1 MLRGNS
7 PNTTNPMTNSI
18 ASTSSQNHL
27 KSSSTDALSHS
38 EATSHMNSMLSQ
50 TMKTNQVVADQNQ
63 QRPLTDLNLS
73 DFQPNEYRV
82 IECNYTNCTYDK
94 TGCCTSLSNRP
105 MTTNHS
111 SLPRDYD
118 PYTYANCSDEVAK
131 LTSDVASFAA
141 ILPPPLFD
149 ESSNR
154 SGDGIGGSRSSDVG
168 SSSSKIASSRRHH
181 RTIPRR
187 FATSETIASTPSI
200 KSSKSQNESSSTA
213 EFSTG
218 KSSNTT
224 SSSNHKTNGKPICQC
239 PVQHVPMSYM
249 GASHFTPTIRQNPPA
264 DIYMPAMST
273 KVISSKPRS
282 SRTAR
287 HSGDNKDKDSSC
299 GPSGSGGCNDRC
311 SQSGTLRSSKSSTSG
326 KISTISKKLNGD
338 TSPKTESLP
347 STLLHSHHT
356 SSAPKQNH
364 VAALLDPLAV
374 PNLRQH
380 QKHHSSS
387 TSTTSVSKLD
397 PSLSLG
403 QHLIHS
409 VDHPVLPPKLHRNRT
424 SSHQPTLV
432 PRIHTISKPAGDSI
446 TNSHSPPVDTMSTSK
461 SVSART
467 AFVVTNQQLS
477 HHTKSLPRSAEDKLK
492 FLQPVGG
499 ELQSSTDKAYSMGKI
514 NYTNSFPKFSN
525 HYELPKAVNGKI
537 SMISDVVSKVPSIIN
552 IPSPVNRAA
561 QALNAAAAVLSSVPL
576 PNTSHSASFPSS
588 PKFGSQSS
596 DQPALIPINI
606 KQSLHST
613 KKSLPH
619 HYPDHQPGQPHHHR
633 QTASASLGATPAKRI
648 TATAPSSSSQ
658 DHRQPQSLPVCTTYK
673 NCSNPKEH
681 FLPNDT
687 SIDDEYLSECENC
700 KSAHGSRYY
709 LDEPAEEQPQE
720 TMTLQRKIEDK
731 QEDEQTYYRASST
744 LPTNTKQK
752 QAA

>member
-1 MLRGNS
+1 M
-7 PNTTNPMTNSI
+7 
-18 ASTSSQNHL
+18 
-27 KSSSTDALSHS
+27 LSHA
-38 EATSHMNSMLSQ
+38 EASN
-50 TMKTNQVVADQNQ
+50 KIVVEPH
-63 QRPLTDLNLS
+63 QRALTDSNVN
-73 DFQPNEYRV
+73 DFQISEYRV
-82 IECNYTNCTYDK
+82 IECNYNNCTYDK
-94 TGCCTSLSNRP
+94 NGCCTSSSRP
-105 MTTNHS
+105 SLANHS

-149 ESSNR
+149 ESNR
-154 SGDGIGGSRSSDVG
+154 SGGSIMSGSRGSEVG

-187 FATSETIASTPSI
+187 FATAEPLAPAPSHKTAKSNNDSSSEYATSKLASTS
-200 KSSKSQNESSSTA
+200 
-213 EFSTG
+213 
-218 KSSNTT
+218 

-282 SRTAR
+282 SKSSR
-287 HSGDNKDKDSSC
+287 HSSENKD
-299 GPSGSGGCNDRC
+299 SGASTLGCTDRC
-311 SQSGTLRSSKSSTSG
+311 SQSGTLRSSKSSGGAG
-326 KISTISKKLNGD
+326 KISTISKKF
-338 TSPKTESLP
+338 TSDPMPKTESLP
-347 STLLHSHHT
+347 STLTHSHHT
-356 SSAPKQNH
+356 SSATTKHDH
-364 VAALLDPLAV
+364 VGTMLDPLAV
-374 PNLRQH
+374 PNLRQQH
-380 QKHHSSS
+380 KHHASTSS
-387 TSTTSVSKLD
+387 TSKHDSAS
-397 PSLSLG
+397 PLG
-403 QHLIHS
+403 HHS
-409 VDHPVLPPKLHRNRT
+409 NRAIDHPVLPPKLHRNRT

-432 PRIHTISKPAGDSI
+432 PRIHTISKAAGDSI
-446 TNSHSPPVDTMSTSK
+446 AASSTPLDPAVATSK

-467 AFVVTNQQLS
+467 AFIVSNQQLS

-499 ELQSSTDKAYSMGKI
+499 ELQSSSEKAYSMGKI

-525 HYELPKAVNGKI
+525 HYELPKAVGGKI

-561 QALNAAAAVLSSVPL
+561 HALHAAASTAPPVL
-576 PNTSHSASFPSS
+576 NTHSASFPSS
-588 PKFGSQSS
+588 PKFGLLHPA
-596 DQPALIPINI
+596 DQPALIAINV
-606 KQSLHST
+606 KHSLQT
-613 KKSLPH
+613 AKKLLPH
-619 HYPDHQPGQPHHHR
+619 YSDHGHHR
-633 QTASASLGATPAKRI
+633 STTASSLGATPAKRS
-648 TATAPSSSSQ
+648 TAAAAAPTAH

-720 TMTLQRKIEDK
+720 TMTLQRKMEDK

-752 QAA
+752 QTA

>member
-1 MLRGNS
+1 MLLGNPLIPTLS
-7 PNTTNPMTNSI
+7 SNPTNQLTNTI
-18 ASTSSQNHL
+18 ASTSSSNHL
-27 KSSSTDALSHS
+27 KSSSTDL
-38 EATSHMNSMLSQ
+38 LSQ
-50 TMKTNQVVADQNQ
+50 SEVSSRVNSLHCQSFKNNNQTVAEQN
-63 QRPLTDLNLS
+63 QRPLTDMIVT
-73 DFQPNEYRV
+73 DFQPSEYRV

-94 TGCCTSLSNRP
+94 NGCCTSSNRP
-105 MTTNHS
+105 LVTNHS

-118 PYTYANCSDEVAK
+118 PYTYANCSDDVAK

-149 ESSNR
+149 ESNR
-154 SGDGIGGSRSSDVG
+154 SADNVGSSRSSEIG

-187 FATSETIASTPSI
+187 FATTESIAPTSSI
-200 KSSKSQNESSSTA
+200 KTSKSHNDSSA
-213 EFSTG
+213 EYSSA
-218 KSSNTT
+218 KASSNS

-249 GASHFTPTIRQNPPA
+249 GASHFTPTIRQNPPT

-282 SRTAR
+282 SRTPR
-287 HSGDNKDKDSSC
+287 HSSDNKDNSC
-299 GPSGSGGCNDRC
+299 GTSGSACTDRC
-311 SQSGTLRSSKSSTSG
+311 SQNGTLRSSKSSSGSG
-326 KISTISKKLNGD
+326 KIATISKKINSD
-338 TSPKTESLP
+338 ASPKTESLP
-347 STLLHSHHT
+347 STLIHPHHT
-356 SSAPKQNH
+356 SSAAKQNH

-387 TSTTSVSKLD
+387 SNTATSKHD
-397 PSLSLG
+397 ASLSLG
-403 QHLIHS
+403 QHPHRL

-446 TNSHSPPVDTMSTSK
+446 ASSNAPVDPNSTSK

-467 AFVVTNQQLS
+467 AFVVNHQQLS

-499 ELQSSTDKAYSMGKI
+499 ELQSSSDKAYSLGKI

-525 HYELPKAVNGKI
+525 HYELPKAANGKI

-561 QALNAAAAVLSSVPL
+561 NALHAAIPSVVPSL
-576 PNTSHSASFPSS
+576 PNMHSASFPSS
-588 PKFGSQSS
+588 PKFGLPHTT
-596 DQPALIPINI
+596 DQPSLIAINV
-606 KQSLHST
+606 KQSLHPA
-613 KKSLPH
+613 KQSLPP
-619 HYPDHQPGQPHHHR
+619 YPDHSQHR
-633 QTASASLGATPAKRI
+633 HAPVSLGATPAKRSNQTGTI
-648 TATAPSSSSQ
+648 AQ

-744 LPTNTKQK
+744 LPTNTKHK

>member
-1 MLRGNS
+1 MLRGYNNNLNIS
-7 PNTTNPMTNSI
+7 SNPTNQLTNSI
-18 ASTSSQNHL
+18 ASTSSPNQL
-27 KSSSTDALSHS
+27 KLSSTDALAHC
-38 EATSHMNSMLSQ
+38 EATSHNNSMHCQSL
-50 TMKTNQVVADQNQ
+50 KNNQIVAEPH
-63 QRPLTDLNLS
+63 QRSLIAEMNVS
-73 DFQPNEYRV
+73 DFQPSEYRV
-82 IECNYTNCTYDK
+82 IDCNYTNCTYDK
-94 TGCCTSLSNRP
+94 NGCCTSSNRP
-105 MTTNHS
+105 LATTHS

-118 PYTYANCSDEVAK
+118 PYTYANCSDDVAK

-149 ESSNR
+149 ESNR
-154 SGDGIGGSRSSDVG
+154 LGDNVGGSRSSEVG

-187 FATSETIASTPSI
+187 FATSETPTSSI
-200 KSSKSQNESSSTA
+200 KSSKSHNDSSADYSTV
-213 EFSTG
+213 
-218 KSSNTT
+218 KSSNSS
-224 SSSNHKTNGKPICQC
+224 SSSNHKINGKPICQC

-249 GASHFTPTIRQNPPA
+249 GASHFTPTIRQNPPT

-282 SRTAR
+282 SRTPR
-287 HSGDNKDKDSSC
+287 HSAENKDNSC
-299 GPSGSGGCNDRC
+299 GTNGSGCTDRC
-311 SQSGTLRSSKSSTSG
+311 SQSGTLRSSKSSGSG
-326 KISTISKKLNGD
+326 KISTISKKMNSD
-338 TSPKTESLP
+338 SSPKAESLP
-347 STLLHSHHT
+347 STLIHSHHT
-356 SSAPKQNH
+356 PSAPKQNH

-374 PNLRQH
+374 PNLRQQ
-380 QKHHSSS
+380 QKHHSTSS
-387 TSTTSVSKLD
+387 TTAISKCD
-397 PSLSLG
+397 PPSSLG
-403 QHLIHS
+403 QRSI
-409 VDHPVLPPKLHRNRT
+409 DHPVLPPKLHRNRT

-446 TNSHSPPVDTMSTSK
+446 ATSIVPIDSMSTSK

-477 HHTKSLPRSAEDKLK
+477 QHTKSLPRSAEDKLK

-499 ELQSSTDKAYSMGKI
+499 ELQSSTEKAYSLGKI

-525 HYELPKAVNGKI
+525 HYELPKAANGKI

-561 QALNAAAAVLSSVPL
+561 QALNAAASSSVSM
-576 PNTSHSASFPSS
+576 PNAHSASFPSS
-588 PKFGSQSS
+588 PKFGLPLHTPDQSS
-596 DQPALIPINI
+596 LIAINV
-606 KQSLHST
+606 KQSLHASA
-613 KKSLPH
+613 KKSQP
-619 HYPDHQPGQPHHHR
+619 HYPDHGHHR
-633 QTASASLGATPAKRI
+633 SATASLGATPAKRS
-648 TATAPSSSSQ
+648 TANAPTSSQ

-720 TMTLQRKIEDK
+720 TMTLQRKIEEK

>member
-1 MLRGNS
+1 MEPIISSNS
-7 PNTTNPMTNSI
+7 SSNPINQSTNTI
-18 ASTSSQNHL
+18 ASSSNQNHL
-27 KSSSTDALSHS
+27 KASSTELLSQS
-38 EATSHMNSMLSQ
+38 EASSHTNSIHCQSV
-50 TMKTNQVVADQNQ
+50 KNNQIVADQNQ
-63 QRPLTDLNLS
+63 RLLTDMNVT
-73 DFQPNEYRV
+73 DFQPSEYRV
-82 IECNYTNCTYDK
+82 IECNYNNCTYDK
-94 TGCCTSLSNRP
+94 NGCCTSSNRP
-105 MTTNHS
+105 LTTNHS

-118 PYTYANCSDEVAK
+118 PFTYANCSDEVAK

-149 ESSNR
+149 EVNR
-154 SGDGIGGSRSSDVG
+154 SGENVGGSRSSEVG

-187 FATSETIASTPSI
+187 FATTEPIAPAASV
-200 KSSKSQNESSSTA
+200 KSSKSHNDSSA
-213 EFSTG
+213 EYSTG
-218 KSSNTT
+218 KTNS

-249 GASHFTPTIRQNPPA
+249 GASHFTPTIRQNPPS

-282 SRTAR
+282 SRTHR
-287 HSGDNKDKDSSC
+287 HASENKDNSC
-299 GPSGSGGCNDRC
+299 GTSGGSACTDRC
-311 SQSGTLRSSKSSTSG
+311 SQSGTLRSSKSSGGG
-326 KISTISKKLNGD
+326 KISTISKKFNCD

-347 STLLHSHHT
+347 STLTHAHHT
-356 SSAPKQNH
+356 TSAPKQNH

-380 QKHHSSS
+380 QKHHSSM
-387 TSTTSVSKLD
+387 STTNTPKHDSPSSV
-397 PSLSLG
+397 G
-403 QHLIHS
+403 HHS
-409 VDHPVLPPKLHRNRT
+409 NRSVENPVLPPKLHRNRT
-424 SSHQPTLV
+424 SSHQPTLM
-432 PRIHTISKPAGDSI
+432 PRIHTISKPSGDSLV
-446 TNSHSPPVDTMSTSK
+446 TPNPPPDSTGTSK
-461 SVSART
+461 SVSTRT
-467 AFVVTNQQLS
+467 AFVVTNQQFT
-477 HHTKSLPRSAEDKLK
+477 HHTKSLPRSSEEKLK

-499 ELQSSTDKAYSMGKI
+499 ELQSSSEKAFSLGKI

-525 HYELPKAVNGKI
+525 HYELPKSASGKI

-561 QALNAAAAVLSSVPL
+561 QALNATIPSPAVQSH
-576 PNTSHSASFPSS
+576 NTHSASFPSS
-588 PKFGSQSS
+588 PKFGLSNQPDQS
-596 DQPALIPINI
+596 AMIAINV
-606 KQSLHST
+606 KQTLQSAR
-613 KKSLPH
+613 KSLPQ
-619 HYPDHQPGQPHHHR
+619 YPDHGQLRP
-633 QTASASLGATPAKRI
+633 TTTASLGATPAKRSN
-648 TATAPSSSSQ
+648 TSHTEPTQ
-658 DHRQPQSLPVCTTYK
+658 TDHRQPQSLPVCTTYK